1 VKKNIEILFGATLIL
16 STTSGQL
23 GAQSVAKEFV
33 PFQQFMA
40 QTQAAVSS
48 NFQKKDS
55 ASFEEMRQHI
65 LTMYQ
70 GVDVKHSF
78 VLDANHFDC
87 VPVEQQP
94 ALRIQ
99 GQRDVAQPP
108 PLSAIAQTRSSNAV
122 QVTSQSNSAQAKD
135 QFGNSTRCEAG
146 TIPMRRIT
154 LEELTRYATL
164 RQFLQKSPN
173 SAATGVPVGDAK
185 PAVTGHRYSY
195 TYQRVNNLGG
205 NSSLN
210 LWRPYVNTGLGEIFS
225 LSQQWYVGGSGSG
238 TQTVEVGWQNYP
250 GKYGS
255 ENSALF
261 IYWTRDNYA
270 TTGCYNLDCGAF
282 VQTNSNWHFGSGFSN
297 YSSFGGTQYEFAAQ
311 FYLYAGNWWLALG
324 GSWVGYYPGSIFA
337 GGQMAHYAQLIE
349 YGTESVG
356 STWYPPEGSGNW
368 ASSGWTYAAY
378 QRNLYYINLSAA
390 SVWDSLTPATP
401 SPGCYSISGPYYSS
415 STGWGIYF
423 YEGGPGGT
431 GC

>member
-1 VKKNIEILFGATLIL
+1 
-16 STTSGQL
+16 
-23 GAQSVAKEFV
+23 
-33 PFQQFMA
+33 
-40 QTQAAVSS
+40 
-48 NFQKKDS
+48 
-55 ASFEEMRQHI
+55 
-65 LTMYQ
+65 
-70 GVDVKHSF
+70 
-78 VLDANHFDC
+78 
-87 VPVEQQP
+87 
-94 ALRIQ
+94 
-99 GQRDVAQPP
+99 
-108 PLSAIAQTRSSNAV
+108 
-122 QVTSQSNSAQAKD
+122 
-135 QFGNSTRCEAG
+135 
-146 TIPMRRIT
+146 
-154 LEELTRYATL
+154 
-164 RQFLQKSPN
+164 
-173 SAATGVPVGDAK
+173 
-185 PAVTGHRYSY
+185 
-195 TYQRVNNLGG
+195 
-205 NSSLN
+205 
-210 LWRPYVNTGLGEIFS
+210 LGEIFS

-297 YSSFGGTQYEFAAQ
+297 YSAFGGTQYEFAAQ

-401 SPGCYSISGPYYSS
+401 SPACYSISGPSYSS
-415 STGWGIYF
+415 SSGWGIYF